1 MNIRKLTAVLIAIC
15 FALSAPRAASAT
27 EAEGGK
33 TLFEYNA
40 ATADRDFRFYER
52 GHWHFDENG
61 ISCDNDGK
69 TGDDAWYYT
78 YTGVD
83 QGWTDYII
91 EADFTDVGEGGIIF
105 RTTNPTDDTVD
116 AFDGYYI
123 GTDSDY
129 LFAGMDLDDAW
140 HTISEDGPDAN
151 AAYKIGYKAQ
161 MHWKIIVQ
169 GNTFTMYLDNAK
181 FPTIQVCD
189 DTYKSG
195 GIAIRYRVYPGDLSG
210 YITNLTVREIASGSD
225 TPAPGGSEAADSTQ
239 SAQPGQD
246 AQPSQAADAAPDEEG
261 DDGSLLIP
269 IIAGGAILV
278 IGILVV
284 FMLASKKKKEQ

>member
-1 MNIRKLTAVLIAIC
+1 MRIKKVVSVMLVLSLLAVCPAAAVADEGEGKL
-15 FALSAPRAASAT
+15 
-27 EAEGGK
+27 
-33 TLFEYNA
+33 LFKYDP
-40 ATADRDFRFYER
+40 ATAARDFKFYDR
-52 GHWHFDENG
+52 GHWTFDENG
-61 ISCDNDGK
+61 ISCDNDGR

-83 QGWTDYII
+83 QGWTDYVI

-140 HTISEDGPDAN
+140 HTIADDGPDAS
-151 AAYKIGYKAQ
+151 AAYKIGYKAS
-161 MHWKIIVQ
+161 MHWKIVVC
-169 GNTFTMYLDNAK
+169 GNTFTLYLDNGK

-210 YITNLTVREIASGSD
+210 FISNLTVRELTGEDGSD
-225 TPAPGGSEAADSTQ
+225 VPSQPAGTQTQEPAGEAGQPTSEAV
-239 SAQPGQD
+239 
-246 AQPSQAADAAPDEEG
+246 PSAADDNDMPG
-261 DDGSLLIP
+261 WLLP
-269 IIAGGAILV
+269 VIIGG
-278 IGILVV
+278 GILLAGIPMV
-284 FMLASKKKKEQ
+284 FALTSRKKKSE